1 MYEQINSQ
9 LLSMSKNFTNA
20 AVKFQSLSLEGLE
33 RIAELQM
40 KTLENNMNATTALFS
55 QVGEV
60 RDMEGIKSIYTQS
73 MNVAKDS
80 AAKLYSTSQEV
91 MSVTQRTNEAL
102 ADVVKDSFEATN
114 ESVVTQ
120 TKKAAK

>member
-20 AVKFQSLSLEGLE
+20 AVKMQSLSLEGLE

-40 KTLENNMNATTALFS
+40 KSLENSMSATAALFT

-60 RDMEGIKSIYTQS
+60 RDLEGMKSIYMQG

-91 MSVTQRTNEAL
+91 MTVTQRTNEAL
-102 ADVVKDSFEATN
+102 ADVVKGSMEATT
-114 ESVVTQ
+114 ESVTAQ